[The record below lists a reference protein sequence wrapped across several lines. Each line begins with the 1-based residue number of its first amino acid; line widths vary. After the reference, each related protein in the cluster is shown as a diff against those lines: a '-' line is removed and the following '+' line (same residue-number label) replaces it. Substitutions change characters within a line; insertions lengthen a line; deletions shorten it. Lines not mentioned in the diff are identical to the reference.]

1 MTALLDSHMMYQRDR
16 RDEMRIAAGI
26 LMTSVG
32 IALLVIFVPILSEH
46 GIHTYD
52 LPFFNLV
59 MIISALFSVT
69 GGVFCL
75 KRKYWRACF
84 ASALLL
90 LVLSGLLI
98 FVLSVLS
105 SLGNEYTPPSWSWFP
120 IPVGILP
127 IIFVCLRRREWQKS
141 QA

>member
-1 MTALLDSHMMYQRDR
+1 
-16 RDEMRIAAGI
+16 MRIAAGT
-26 LMTSVG
+26 LMIVVG
-32 IALLVIFVPILSEH
+32 IALLVNFVPLLIED
-46 GIHTYD
+46 GIATYD

-59 MIISALFSVT
+59 MVISALFSVT

-75 KRKYWRACF
+75 KRKYWGVCF

-90 LVLSGLLI
+90 FVLTALLI
-98 FVLSVLS
+98 FILSVLC
-105 SLGNEYTPPSWSWFP
+105 SLGNEYTPPGWSWFP

-127 IIFVCLRRREWQKS
+127 IIFVCLRRREWQES